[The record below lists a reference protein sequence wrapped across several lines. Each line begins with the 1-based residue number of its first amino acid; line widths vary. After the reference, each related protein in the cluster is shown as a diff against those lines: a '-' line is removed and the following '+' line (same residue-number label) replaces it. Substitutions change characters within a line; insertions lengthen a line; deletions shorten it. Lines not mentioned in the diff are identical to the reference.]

1 MVIFFNVLG
10 NIFLL
15 LNIDKPETMLYNYSC
30 NKISLLKGECDL

>member
-1 MVIFFNVLG
+1 MFFDVLS

-30 NKISLLKGECDL
+30 NKISLLKGEYDL